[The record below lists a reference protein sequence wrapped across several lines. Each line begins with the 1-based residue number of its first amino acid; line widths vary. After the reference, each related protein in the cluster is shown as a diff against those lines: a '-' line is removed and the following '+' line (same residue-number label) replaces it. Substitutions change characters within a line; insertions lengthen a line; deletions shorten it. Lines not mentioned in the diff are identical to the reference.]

1 MSPKKS
7 SAKPRCGPCRM
18 KNMLMIVALVVA
30 IVYGIYALAPRTTPP
45 PPVTFFSP
53 EIRMVSERPLSQI
66 EPVRYLSP
74 ENTLD
79 YKNIGY
85 LQNGDDQRPLWAA
98 RSHTRSQ
105 RWHYYTTNDPKNE
118 SQMVRIP
125 ISSSG
130 KNCMD
135 EIGCDEIYRDDVV
148 SVQGSS
154 GSYTS
159 HIY

>member
-1 MSPKKS
+1 MYIILFVSVIYS
-7 SAKPRCGPCRM
+7 
-18 KNMLMIVALVVA
+18 
-30 IVYGIYALAPRTTPP
+30 IYALYPRSKTS
-45 PPVTFFSP
+45 VTVLSP
-53 EIRMVSERPLSQI
+53 EIRMVPDRPLSHI
-66 EPVRYLSP
+66 EPVRYMSP

-79 YKNIGY
+79 YKNVGY

-98 RSHTRSQ
+98 RSRTRSH
-105 RWHYYTTNDPKNE
+105 RWHYYTTNDPNND

-125 ISSSG
+125 IASSG

-148 SVQGSS
+148 TMQGSS
-154 GSYTS
+154 GSFTS